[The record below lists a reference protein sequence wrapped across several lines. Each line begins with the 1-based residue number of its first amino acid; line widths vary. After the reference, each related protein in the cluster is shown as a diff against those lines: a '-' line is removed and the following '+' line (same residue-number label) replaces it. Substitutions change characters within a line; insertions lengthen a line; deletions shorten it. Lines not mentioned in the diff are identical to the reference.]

1 MRAGGQGARLRSL
14 LLSEKGAVL
23 RGIVMGAK
31 VRKWQGCTLEGDGP
45 PSPSGSTDTMA
56 AAAVM
61 AIPGLLPTG
70 FRLL

>member
-1 MRAGGQGARLRSL
+1 
-14 LLSEKGAVL
+14 
-23 RGIVMGAK
+23 MGAN

-61 AIPGLLPTG
+61 AMLGPLPTG

>member
-1 MRAGGQGARLRSL
+1 
-14 LLSEKGAVL
+14 
-23 RGIVMGAK
+23 MGAK

-56 AAAVM
+56 AVAVM
-61 AIPGLLPTG
+61 AMPGALPTG